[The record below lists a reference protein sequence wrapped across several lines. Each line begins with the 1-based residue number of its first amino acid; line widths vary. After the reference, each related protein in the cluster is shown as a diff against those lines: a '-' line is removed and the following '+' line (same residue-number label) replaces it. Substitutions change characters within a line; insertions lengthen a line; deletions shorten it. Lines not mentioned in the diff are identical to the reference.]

1 MKKPVRGKG
10 KIRLGRYFQ
19 NLKAGDRVCIVREA
33 AMPVNFPGRLQ
44 GRTGIIEEK
53 RGKAYIVRLND
64 FNQEKKFIIEPV
76 HLKKIKT

>member
-10 KIRLGRYFQ
+10 KIRLSKYFQ

-33 AMPVNFPGRLQ
+33 SMPVSFPERLQ